1 MELPGPGTIYLSQ
14 SLRFRQPVYLEDT
27 VTVKL
32 EVLDKKDKRG
42 FVTLDCKVFN
52 QDDKLVVTGTAE
64 VMAPK
69 EKVSL
74 DYKIMKNM
82 KCKGGEP
89 ALMTVKSQDVN
100 PLINNMDVKTAKTK
114 LEKEIM
120 K

>member
-1 MELPGPGTIYLSQ
+1 
-14 SLRFRQPVYLEDT
+14 
-27 VTVKL
+27 
-32 EVLDKKDKRG
+32 
-42 FVTLDCKVFN
+42 
-52 QDDKLVVTGTAE
+52 
-64 VMAPK
+64 
-69 EKVSL
+69 
-74 DYKIMKNM
+74 M